1 MVSSVDGLAGA
12 VAVGS
17 SGASAAS
24 RCCVGGSNRGDGHK
38 ADCVRHH
45 AHRCGFADG
54 VLACHARDDAREA
67 CMTLPRR
74 TFLQLATGAAA
85 LPLVSSVGWA
95 QAYPARP
102 VRMIVPFAP
111 GGQNDAIGR
120 LIAQKLSEHL
130 GKQFIVE
137 NVGGGGGSI
146 GSGRAAQAAHD
157 GYTILVMDTGLV
169 INPLIYAKV
178 PYDPFKDF
186 DPISLAFTTTQVL
199 TVTPSLPVNNVREL
213 VDLVKANPGKYSYAS
228 AGIGTP
234 AHMTAEL
241 LRVSLGLDIV
251 HVPFNGAGPAITS
264 TIAGHTPIAFSSP
277 ASSIGQVKDGK
288 LRALAVATGKRLSA
302 LPDVPTMAE
311 AGFPE
316 VEGNFWVGMFAPAGT
331 PPELIALLNR
341 EIGNAVTLPDMRERL
356 DALGFEPAATT
367 PQQAGATLK
376 SDSAKWAKVIQA
388 AGIKAE

>member
-1 MVSSVDGLAGA
+1 MP
-12 VAVGS
+12 
-17 SGASAAS
+17 
-24 RCCVGGSNRGDGHK
+24 
-38 ADCVRHH
+38 
-45 AHRCGFADG
+45 
-54 VLACHARDDAREA
+54 
-67 CMTLPRR
+67 LPRR
-74 TFLQLATGAAA
+74 DFLRFAAGAAA
-85 LPLVSSVGWA
+85 LSTLPGRAQA

-120 LIAQKLSEHL
+120 LVAQKLSEHL
-130 GKQFIVE
+130 GKQFVIE

-146 GSGRAAQAAHD
+146 GTGRVAQAARD

-169 INPLIYAKV
+169 INPLVYPKM

-186 DPISLAFTTTQVL
+186 DPVSLAAITTQVL
-199 TVTPSLPVNNVREL
+199 TVTPSLPVHSVREL
-213 VDLVKANPGKYSYAS
+213 VTLLKANPGKYSYGS
-228 AGIGTP
+228 AGLGTP

-241 LRVSLGLDIV
+241 FRLSLGLNVV
-251 HVPFNGAGPAITS
+251 HVPFTGAGPAVAS

-277 ASSIGQVKDGK
+277 ASSIAQAKDGK

-316 VEGNFWVGMFAPAGT
+316 IEGNFWVGVFAPVGT
-331 PPELIALLNR
+331 PADIVALLHR
-341 EIGNAVTLPDMRERL
+341 EIGKAVALSDMRERL

-367 PQQAGATLK
+367 PQEAAATLR